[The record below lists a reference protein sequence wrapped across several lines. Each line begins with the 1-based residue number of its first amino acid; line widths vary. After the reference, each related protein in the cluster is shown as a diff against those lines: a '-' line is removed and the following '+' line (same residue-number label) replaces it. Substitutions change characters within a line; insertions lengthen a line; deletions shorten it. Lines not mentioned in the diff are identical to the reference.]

1 MNSLVSRF
9 NHKHIVGIRAI
20 VTGPSQWV
28 LHRHRKPEPSLE
40 AGTTKLRL
48 PYCGPIVRR
57 QGSSESTGCRGEW
70 TQQEKRE
77 TTQEA
82 DRLHKSGRRH
92 ESEQGCR
99 GRDPVAVSHSQ
110 GGQESEPV
118 QRHGRARRAVASYF
132 PLNGT

>member
-82 DRLHKSGRRH
+82 DRTDSIKAVVGTSLNRAAEDGTLWLSVIHR
-92 ESEQGCR
+92 
-99 GRDPVAVSHSQ
+99 VARSRSRFKGMGV
-110 GGQESEPV
+110 QEEPWL
-118 QRHGRARRAVASYF
+118 RTF
-132 PLNGT
+132 L